1 MLYLLK
7 SSKMFKKILSYFY
20 PITIYNKSSKISQ
33 SLEVTLYNG
42 KTLLNTKNTNYS
54 YGSLQTVLKKAL
66 TTIGKSE
73 ISKMDYILVL
83 GVAGGSVVQTL
94 VTDFEFTKNI
104 IGIELDTEIIE
115 IANSYFNLDKI
126 RNFKCIIADAEGF
139 VKTDKNTY
147 NLIIIDIFKD
157 TEMPEFLFQEN
168 FITNIKE
175 RLHNRSYIIFNIML
189 LDVSKKNKINTFL
202 QHFDDENYTKKI
214 LKNVERYNDLIIIKR
229 LLNLI
234 PQKNKK

>member
-1 MLYLLK
+1 MI
-7 SSKMFKKILSYFY
+7 KKILSYFY
-20 PITIYNKSSKISQ
+20 PITVYNKSSNISQ
-33 SLEVTLYNG
+33 TLEVTLYNG

-54 YGSLQTVLKKAL
+54 FGSLQTVLKKGL
-66 TTIGKSE
+66 ITIGKSE
-73 ISKMDYILVL
+73 INKMENILVL

-104 IGIELDTEIIE
+104 VGVELDAEIIE

-126 RNFKCIIADAEGF
+126 RNFKCVITDAEEF

-168 FITNIKE
+168 FIVSIKQLLNI
-175 RLHNRSYIIFNIML
+175 NGYIVFNTMI
-189 LDVSKKNKINTFL
+189 LDGFKNDKINKYL
-202 QHFDDENYTKKI
+202 ELFDSENFNKKV

-229 LLNLI
+229 L
-234 PQKNKK
+234 

>member
-73 ISKMDYILVL
+73 ISKMDNILVL

-229 LLNLI
+229 L
-234 PQKNKK
+234 

>member
-1 MLYLLK
+1 
-7 SSKMFKKILSYFY
+7 MFKKLLSYFY
-20 PITIYNKSSKISQ
+20 PITIYNKPSNISQ
-33 SLEVTLYNG
+33 TLEVTLYNG

-54 YGSLQTVLKKAL
+54 FGSLQTVLKKGL
-66 TTIGKSE
+66 ITIGKSE
-73 ISKMDYILVL
+73 INKMENILVL

-104 IGIELDTEIIE
+104 VGVELDAEIIE

-126 RNFKCIIADAEGF
+126 RNFKCVITDAEEF

-157 TEMPEFLFQEN
+157 TEMPEFLFEMNFILSIKQLLNINGYIVFNTMILDGFKNDKINKYLELFDSEN
-168 FITNIKE
+168 FN
-175 RLHNRSYIIFNIML
+175 
-189 LDVSKKNKINTFL
+189 KKV
-202 QHFDDENYTKKI
+202 

-229 LLNLI
+229 L
-234 PQKNKK
+234 